1 MTLLSIVWN
10 PDIGLHLGPITI
22 RYYSMM
28 YILGFIAG
36 YYIMKKIFENEKL
49 STNLLD
55 PLLTYVVIGTLLGAR
70 LGHVFFYDWPYYK
83 HHLIEILVPVIKT
96 AEGYKFTGFRGLA
109 SHGAAIGIFLSVWLF
124 WRKYLKGKH
133 SFLWIIDR
141 ITLTIP
147 IGAALIR
154 IGNLLNSEIIGK
166 PTGTNYGFIFKQ
178 LGEDFPRYPTQ
189 LYEAGAYFSLLFV
202 MLYLYWKTDLKKYE
216 GMLFG
221 IFFTLLWL
229 IRLLIEFYKEPQDH
243 KDAKLLLETGL
254 DKGQWLSIPM
264 LLFGIILIFYAL
276 KKHQPKH
283 TSL

>member
-1 MTLLSIVWN
+1 MNLLSIVWN
-10 PDIGLHLGPITI
+10 PDIGFHLGPLTI

-36 YYIMKKIFENEKL
+36 YYIMKKIFENEHIN
-49 STNLLD
+49 TRLLD
-55 PLLTYVVIGTLLGAR
+55 PLLTYVVLGTLLGAR
-70 LGHVFFYDWPYYK
+70 LGHVFFYDWSYYK
-83 HHLIEILVPVIKT
+83 HHLIEILIPVVQT
-96 AEGYKFTGFRGLA
+96 PEGYHFTGFRGLA
-109 SHGAAIGIFLSVWLF
+109 SHGAAIGVFLALWFF
-124 WRKYLKGKH
+124 WKKYLKNQH
-133 SFLWIIDR
+133 SLLWLLDR

-166 PTGTNYGFIFKQ
+166 PTGTDSGFIFKQ

-189 LYEAGAYFSLLFV
+189 LYEAAAYFSLLFV

-221 IFFTLLWL
+221 IFFSLLWA
-229 IRLLIEFYKEPQDH
+229 IRLIIEFYKEPQDD
-243 KDAKLLLETGL
+243 KDARLLIETGL

-264 LLFGIILIFYAL
+264 LLAGVALIFYAY
-276 KKHQPKH
+276 KKYHSKKL
-283 TSL
+283 SS

>member
-1 MTLLSIVWN
+1 MTILSIVWD
-10 PDIGLHLGPITI
+10 PGIGLELGPVTI

-28 YILGFIAG
+28 YIFGFIAG
-36 YYIMKKIFENEKL
+36 YYIMKKIFENEKVPVQ
-49 STNLLD
+49 LLD

-83 HHLIEILVPVIKT
+83 NHLLEILVPVVQT

-109 SHGAAIGIFLSVWLF
+109 SHGATIGIFISLWLF
-124 WRKYLKGKH
+124 WKKYLKDRY
-133 SFLWIIDR
+133 SFLWILDR

-166 PTGTNYGFIFKQ
+166 PTGTDYGFIFKQ

-189 LYEAGAYFSLLFV
+189 LYEAAGYFSLLFIL
-202 MLYLYWKTDLKKYE
+202 LYLYWKTDVKKYQ
-216 GMLFG
+216 GMIFG
-221 IFFTLLWL
+221 IFFILLWT
-229 IRLLIEFYKEPQDH
+229 IRLVVEFFKEPQDD
-243 KDAKLLLETGL
+243 KDARLLLETGL

-264 LLFGIILIFYAL
+264 LLIGVGFMIYAY
-276 KKHQPKH
+276 KSYQKNKI
-283 TSL
+283 